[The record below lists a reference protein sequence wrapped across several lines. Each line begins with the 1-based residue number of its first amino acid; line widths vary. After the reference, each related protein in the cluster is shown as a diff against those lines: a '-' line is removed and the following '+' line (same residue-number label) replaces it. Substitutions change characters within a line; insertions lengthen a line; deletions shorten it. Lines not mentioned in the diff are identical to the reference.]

1 MSETIGRRF
10 MKETGYAFL
19 EASDQE
25 KGLPQPPL
33 ERRFEGGKPIE
44 LPRPEDL
51 PSPEAEL
58 RQMIDA
64 RRSLRSFTDE
74 ALSLDELA
82 YLLWCTQG
90 VSRVVPGRATFRTV
104 PSAGARHPFE
114 TILLVNRVDTLPA
127 GLYHYAAL
135 EHQLVPLASD
145 HEISGQL
152 AAACH
157 GQAMVQAAPVT
168 FFWVADEYRTAW
180 RYSGRSLR
188 YIHLDA
194 GHVCQN
200 LYLAAESIG
209 GGACGIAAFFD
220 EKVNALLGLSE
231 TDLYV
236 VYLAVAGKRSPAT

>member
-1 MSETIGRRF
+1 MTETIGRRF
-10 MKETGYAFL
+10 MRETEYAFL
-19 EASDQE
+19 EPSDQE

-33 ERRFEGGKPIE
+33 EHRFEGGEPIA

-51 PSPEAEL
+51 PTPEAGL

-64 RRSLRSFTDE
+64 RRSLRTFAAE
-74 ALSLDELA
+74 PMSLDELA

-90 VSRVVPGRATFRTV
+90 VSRVVPDRATFRTV

-114 TILLVNRVDTLPA
+114 TILLVNRVESLAP

-135 EHQLVPLASD
+135 EHELVPLASG
-145 HEISGQL
+145 EGVAERL

-157 GQAMVQAAPVT
+157 GQEMVQAAPVT
-168 FFWVADEYRTAW
+168 FFWVADEVRTTW
-180 RYSGRSLR
+180 RYSGRALR

-220 EKVNALLGLSE
+220 EKVNALLGLSD

-236 VYLAVAGKRSPAT
+236 VYLAVVGKRLQPT

>member
-19 EASDQE
+19 EPSDQE
-25 KGLPQPPL
+25 KGRPQPPL
-33 ERRFEGGKPIE
+33 QHRFEGGEPIA

-51 PSPEAEL
+51 PYPEAGL

-64 RRSLRSFTDE
+64 RRSLRTFAAE
-74 ALSLDELA
+74 PMSLDELA

-90 VSRVVPGRATFRTV
+90 VSRVVPDRATFRTV

-114 TILLVNRVDTLPA
+114 TILLVNHVASLAP

-135 EHQLVPLASD
+135 EHELVPLPSD
-145 HEISGQL
+145 GNVAERL

-157 GQAMVQAAPVT
+157 GQEMVQVAPVT
-168 FFWVADEYRTAW
+168 FFWVADEYRMAW
-180 RYSGRSLR
+180 RYSGRALR

-220 EKVNALLGLSE
+220 EKVNELLGLSE
-231 TDLYV
+231 TGLYV
-236 VYLAVAGKRSPAT
+236 VYLAVVGKRSKAT

>member
-1 MSETIGRRF
+1 MNETTGQRF
-10 MKETGYAFL
+10 MNETRYAFL

-25 KGLPQPPL
+25 KRLPQPPL
-33 ERRFEGGKPIE
+33 EHRFEGGDPIA
-44 LPRPEDL
+44 LPRPETLAD
-51 PSPEAEL
+51 PEFGVRRLIE
-58 RQMIDA
+58 A
-64 RRSLRSFTDE
+64 RRSLRTFSPEPF
-74 ALSLDELA
+74 SLEDLA

-90 VSRVVPGRATFRTV
+90 VMRVVPDKATFRTV

-114 TILLVNRVDTLPA
+114 TILLVNRVDTLEP

-135 EHQLVPLASD
+135 EHQLIPLSSDAGIAEQLAS
-145 HEISGQL
+145 
-152 AAACH
+152 ACH
-157 GQAMVQAAPVT
+157 GQEMVQSAPVT
-168 FFWVADEYRTAW
+168 FFWAADEYRTAW

-200 LYLAAESIG
+200 LYLGAESIG

-220 EKVNALLGLSE
+220 EKVNALLGLSG

-236 VYLAVAGKRSPAT
+236 VYLAAAGKRAPSA